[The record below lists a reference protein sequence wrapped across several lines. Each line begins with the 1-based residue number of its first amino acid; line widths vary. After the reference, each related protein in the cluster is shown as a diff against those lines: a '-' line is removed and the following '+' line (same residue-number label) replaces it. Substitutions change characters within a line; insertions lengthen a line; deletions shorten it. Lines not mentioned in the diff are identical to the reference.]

1 MFFSYN
7 INGDIMILNAFLDY
21 FNEHLWINILIDS
34 YLILMVLLLIG
45 KFIIKNRR
53 AIDFTMIELIFLI
66 VWGFSS
72 YVDLNVS
79 KYVFMYLSAVMPI
92 FIIIALAPDIR
103 RSIATTKGKNDSKHE
118 ALTSSSQETKTAII
132 EAVLYLAQRK
142 IGALITIEKN
152 VSLDQYA
159 EKAIQLNSD
168 VSKELLINIFTP
180 LTPLHDGGVIIRGN
194 KIRCAGAYYV
204 LTQKSDSLDKTT
216 GSRHRAGLGISE
228 VSDGLTIIVSEET
241 GNISL
246 AIEGMKIPANDREKI
261 QEYLDMFL
269 K

>member
-1 MFFSYN
+1 
-7 INGDIMILNAFLDY
+7 MILNAFTNY
-21 FNEHLWINILIDS
+21 FENNLWLKILVDS
-34 YLILMVLLLIG
+34 YFIIMVIVLIG
-45 KFIIKNRR
+45 RFIIKNKR
-53 AIDFTMIELIFLI
+53 AFDLTMLEVIFLTI
-66 VWGFSS
+66 WGFSH
-72 YVDLNVS
+72 YINLNVS
-79 KYVFMYLSAVMPI
+79 KYVFMYLSIIMPL
-92 FIIIALAPDIR
+92 FIIITLAPDIR
-103 RSIATTKGKNDSKHE
+103 RGIAITKNKGESHRE
-118 ALTSSSQETKTAII
+118 VLTSSSAETKTAII

-152 VSLDQYA
+152 ISLDQYA

-204 LTQKSDSLDKTT
+204 LTQKSDTLDKTT

>member
-1 MFFSYN
+1 
-7 INGDIMILNAFLDY
+7 MILNAFTNY
-21 FNEHLWINILIDS
+21 FDNNLWLRILVDS
-34 YLILMVLLLIG
+34 YFVIMVFVLIG
-45 KFIIKNRR
+45 RFIVKNKR
-53 AIDFTMIELIFLI
+53 AFDLTLLEVIFLGL
-66 VWGFSS
+66 WGFSW
-72 YVDLNVS
+72 YVNLNVS
-79 KYVFMYLSAVMPI
+79 KYVFMYLSIIMPL
-92 FIIIALAPDIR
+92 FIIITFAPDIR
-103 RSIATTKGKNDSKHE
+103 RGIAITKNKGESHRE
-118 ALTSSSQETKTAII
+118 ALTSSSAETKTAII
-132 EAVLYLAQRK
+132 EAVIYLAQRK

-152 VSLDQYA
+152 ISLDQYA

-204 LTQKSDSLDKTT
+204 LTQKADTLDKTT

-246 AIEGMKIPANDREKI
+246 AIEGMKIPANDRQKI

>member
-1 MFFSYN
+1 
-7 INGDIMILNAFLDY
+7 MILNAFLDFFSNNLWLRIIIDAY
-21 FNEHLWINILIDS
+21 FVIMLVILI
-34 YLILMVLLLIG
+34 G
-45 KFIIKNRR
+45 RFIIGNKR
-53 AIDFTMIELIFLI
+53 AFDLSIIEVIFLI
-66 VWGFSS
+66 IWGFSK
-72 YVDLNVS
+72 YVNLNVS
-79 KYVFMYLSAVMPI
+79 KYLFMYLSIIMPL
-92 FIIIALAPDIR
+92 FIVIALAPDIR
-103 RSIATTKGKNDSKHE
+103 RGIQNVKGKSDSRHE
-118 ALTSSSQETKTAII
+118 VLTSSTQETKTAII
-132 EAVLYLAQRK
+132 DAVLYLAQRK

-246 AIEGMKIPANDREKI
+246 AIEGMKIPANEREKI